1 MKKSELKEEIERL
14 REELYRVADS
24 KSPEEM
30 LIVSQRLDQLILLW
44 MELQKKST
52 TKIRLATYNK
62 HDA

>member
-1 MKKSELKEEIERL
+1 MEKNELKEKIERL

-44 MELQKKST
+44 MELQKEEYYK
-52 TKIRLATYNK
+52 NK
-62 HDA
+62 ACNL